1 MKKLLVILTVLVL
14 AACSKTSTAPTAT
27 STIFTPAFVVDYNGC
42 GTDPVVSGNSVT
54 FGVNANC
61 AAGRLVSQQ
70 GYVNIT
76 QVKATID
83 LSKLSQNYV
92 NASFYMVSNPVQ
104 PSVQP
109 KGTNYCDAGGSNNQ
123 WNCQEIDIIETNGNK
138 ITQSTLHLGTG
149 GSSAP
154 QRYEYSFASTANNS
168 CFNYSSMTS
177 SPTATNGLH
186 SMVGIIDM
194 TKPFDMVTDFTYGT
208 TPTMTVTYSQNG
220 NFVIVYDS
228 SVGSGAEGSASVD
241 MTSLITSMK
250 NGYWL
255 NLSFWQGFSPTG
267 PGSAPWW
274 NNSCSWGA
282 LCNSTGGYWSISNI
296 QVSADSVIK

>member
-1 MKKLLVILTVLVL
+1 MKKLLVILSVLLFV
-14 AACSKTSTAPTAT
+14 AGCTKQAT
-27 STIFTPAFVVDYNGC
+27 STSFTPSFVVDYNGC

-54 FGVNANC
+54 FGSGSTC
-61 AAGRLVSQQ
+61 QAGRLVSQQ

-109 KGTNYCDAGGSNNQ
+109 KGTNYCDAGGNGTQ
-123 WNCQEIDIIETNGNK
+123 WNCQEIDFLETNGNK
-138 ITQSTLHLGTG
+138 ITQTTMHLGTG

-154 QRYEYSFASTANNS
+154 QRYEYSFAETADNS

-186 SMVGIIDM
+186 SMVNVIDM
-194 TKPFDMVTDFTYGT
+194 SKPFDMVTNFTYGT
-208 TPTMTVTYSQNG
+208 TPTMTVIYSQNG
-220 NFVIVYDS
+220 ISVVVYDS
-228 SVGSGAEGSASVD
+228 SVGSGAAGSGTVD
-241 MTSLITSMK
+241 MTSLVTSMK

-255 NLSFWQGFSPTG
+255 NISFWQGYSPTG
-267 PGSAPWW
+267 PSSAPWW
-274 NNSCSWGA
+274 NNTCSWGA
-282 LCNSTGGYWSISNI
+282 LCNNTSGYWSISNI
-296 QVSADSVIK
+296 QVTADSVIK

>member
-1 MKKLLVILTVLVL
+1 MKKLLVILSVLLFVTG
-14 AACSKTSTAPTAT
+14 CSKQTAT
-27 STIFTPAFVVDYNGC
+27 SNIFTPTFAVDYNKC

-54 FGVNANC
+54 FGAGSTC
-61 AAGRLVSQQ
+61 EAGRLVSQQ

-76 QVKATID
+76 QIKATVD
-83 LSKLSQNYV
+83 LSKVSQNYV

-109 KGTNYCDAGGSNNQ
+109 KGTNYCDAGGNGTQ
-123 WNCQEIDIIETNGNK
+123 WNCQEIDFLETNGNK
-138 ITQSTLHLGTG
+138 ITQTTMHLGTG

-154 QRYEYSFASTANNS
+154 QRYEYSFAQTADNS

-186 SMVGIIDM
+186 SMVNVIDM
-194 TKPFDMVTDFTYGT
+194 SKPFDMVTNFTYGT

-220 NFVIVYDS
+220 SSVVVYDS
-228 SVGSGAEGSASVD
+228 SVGSGAEGSGTVD
-241 MTSLITSMK
+241 MTSLVTSMK

-255 NLSFWQGFSPTG
+255 NLSFWQGYSPTG
-267 PGSAPWW
+267 PSSAPWW
-274 NNSCSWGA
+274 NNTCSWGA
-282 LCNSTGGYWSISNI
+282 LCNNTSGYWSISNI
-296 QVSADSVIK
+296 QVTADSVIK